1 MRRTAL
7 LQLVIDA
14 TFKLIKEGCKMSI
27 ITLLQGLKRQL
38 ALTAVG
44 AVTVAAPVLAEPIKV
59 GVGVDPGYVSFFVA
73 NQEKLFEKNGV
84 EVKFTTFASGPEALD
99 AIIAGTVDVAAA
111 AEVSTIIRMG
121 RGDISAVGVVNQ
133 SGQFLKMA
141 GKGDINDPT
150 AIKSLGVVP
159 GGAMEYLANLT
170 IKKYGLDT
178 SKLKIVKAGPP
189 EMSALLLRG
198 DIDAFW
204 LFEPFPS
211 VAVKQGGKILA
222 RSGDVGYVYNFWVSA
237 NGEWI
242 NANQPKLKAITTAL
256 AEACEIA
263 RNDPQRAAESV
274 RKQAKIP
281 LEQTLEFLK
290 QIECKMR
297 DFTDADFQSYDS
309 VANFLVDAK
318 ITPALVDYKPKVI
331 RGFYKP

>member
-159 GGAMEYLANLT
+159 GGAMEYLANLR
-170 IKKYGLDT
+170 K
-178 SKLKIVKAGPP
+178 
-189 EMSALLLRG
+189 
-198 DIDAFW
+198 
-204 LFEPFPS
+204 S
-211 VAVKQGGKILA
+211 VV
-222 RSGDVGYVYNFWVSA
+222 
-237 NGEWI
+237 
-242 NANQPKLKAITTAL
+242 
-256 AEACEIA
+256 
-263 RNDPQRAAESV
+263 
-274 RKQAKIP
+274 
-281 LEQTLEFLK
+281 
-290 QIECKMR
+290 
-297 DFTDADFQSYDS
+297 
-309 VANFLVDAK
+309 
-318 ITPALVDYKPKVI
+318 
-331 RGFYKP
+331 